1 MAPFPGTGQG
11 VQERKMP
18 VHKAR
23 NKATIP
29 GMKANICYL
38 SGPMAS
44 AVADEIT
51 ILAGGGRADPHT
63 AE

>member
-1 MAPFPGTGQG
+1 
-11 VQERKMP
+11 
-18 VHKAR
+18 
-23 NKATIP
+23 
-29 GMKANICYL
+29 MKANICYL

-51 ILAGGGRADPHT
+51 ILAGGGRVDPHT